1 MLNPALHHQLQLL
14 FGEVRITHED
24 EPLVFGTRSDCDGVK
39 RKWKEQSGE
48 SYNVCCPICGD
59 ERFRLSISYAW
70 GLDKEQKYPTSK
82 LVNCFN
88 ERCQEQYDE
97 DDKLSRGNAHMW
109 LVQRL
114 RNSYLKQVED
124 GEVLV
129 KPVVKDRKKETI
141 LPFPKPEWC
150 VPVSELPEQ
159 HPVYQYIRADRK
171 FDPVVLYKNW
181 GVVLAEQY
189 PVSANDKDYSWLAGR
204 LFIPTPGN
212 GWQARAAD
220 EKSKPKY
227 FSCPGWKK
235 SHQLYGINYARKCA
249 DFVLL
254 CEGVTDVWRVDGP
267 AVAIFGKS
275 ISLPQL
281 TNIRKN
287 WGLVGVLLD
296 PDTEEDEVNSMR
308 RAIAQLSQVG
318 LQVFRVTLSGQK
330 DAALCTYSHLWDC
343 IERSA
348 ASAGYPQVRRP
359 HA

>member
-1 MLNPALHHQLQLL
+1 MLNPALYHQLQVL

-24 EPLVFGTRSDCDGVK
+24 EPLVFGTRTDCNGDR

-48 SYNVCCPICGD
+48 TYNVCCPICHE

-114 RNSYLKQVED
+114 RNSYLKQVEN
-124 GEVLV
+124 GEILV
-129 KPVVKDRKKETI
+129 KSVVKDRQKKEVV
-141 LPFPKPEWC
+141 LPFPKPEWSIR
-150 VPVSELPEQ
+150 PVELSED
-159 HPVYQYIRADRK
+159 HPAMKYIRARNFEPAMLDS
-171 FDPVVLYKNW
+171 W
-181 GVVLAEQY
+181 GVVLAEEY
-189 PVSANDKDYSWLAGR
+189 PVIANDKNYSWLAGR
-204 LFIPTPGN
+204 LFIPTPGS
-212 GWQARAAD
+212 GWQARSVD
-220 EKSKPKY
+220 EETKPKY

-235 SHQLYGINYARKCA
+235 SHQLYGYNKARQCS

-281 TNIRKN
+281 TNLRKN
-287 WGLVGVLLD
+287 WGLIGVLLD
-296 PDTEEDEVNSMR
+296 PDTEDDEVNSMR
-308 RAIAQLSQVG
+308 RAVTQLSQVG
-318 LQVFRVTLSGQK
+318 MKVFRVTLSGQK
-330 DAALCTYSHLWDC
+330 DAAMCTYSHLWDC

-348 ASAGYPQVRRP
+348 SSAEYPQVRRP